1 MILDDYK
8 IILSHLSVKIT
19 NERKAPNKAV
29 MLISIMDLIRLGYI
43 KENRIYLDKA
53 IEDSFRRNWSI
64 FFPEVPLPNP
74 WTPFW
79 HLKNELF
86 WHFKSLV
93 NDAYLEAL
101 VSPGQTLSVGK
112 MREAI
117 LYAYLDDD
125 LFDLMNKKKERD
137 VLIELLLET
146 YVKNGKC

>member
-8 IILSHLSVKIT
+8 VVLSHLSVKVT
-19 NERKAPNKAV
+19 NGKKAPNKAV

-43 KENRIYLDKA
+43 KENRIYLDNA
-53 IEDSFRRNWSI
+53 IEDAFRKNWSI
-64 FFPEVPLPNP
+64 LFQDEQSPNP

-79 HLKNELF
+79 HLKSEPF

-93 NDAYLEAL
+93 NDTYLEAL
-101 VSPGQTLSVGK
+101 VSPGETASVGK

-125 LFDLMNKKKERD
+125 LFDLMNKKRERD

-146 YVKNGKC
+146 YVKN

>member
-8 IILSHLSVKIT
+8 IVLSHLSVKVT
-19 NERKAPNKAV
+19 NGKKAPNKAV

-43 KENRIYLDKA
+43 RENRIFLDKA
-53 IEDSFRRNWSI
+53 IEDSFKKNWSI
-64 FFPEVPLPNP
+64 LFQYRQSPNP

-79 HLKNELF
+79 HLKNEPF

-93 NDAYLEAL
+93 NDAYMEAL
-101 VSPGQTLSVGK
+101 VSPGETASVGK

-125 LFDLMNKKKERD
+125 LFNLMSRKRERD
-137 VLIELLLET
+137 ALMEVLLKT
-146 YVKNGKC
+146 YVIN